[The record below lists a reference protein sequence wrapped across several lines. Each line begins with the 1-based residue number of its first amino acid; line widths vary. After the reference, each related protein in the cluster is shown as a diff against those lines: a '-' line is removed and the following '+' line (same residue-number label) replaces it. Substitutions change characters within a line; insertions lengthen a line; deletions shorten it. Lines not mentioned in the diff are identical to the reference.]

1 MKQFT
6 RKYKGFTY
14 AVIFEIIFIL
24 CLTVSS
30 VGKAKQ
36 VQLPADKLVITDP
49 KAVVQ
54 DYDPIDSMMLDANTL
69 VVYDNK
75 ANSDEKKSLYISG
88 RDDAEPY
95 GRWIA
100 EIGPLIVAPGMYELE
115 VNYYSLV
122 YDNECGGNSDDMT
135 GTIQVISDNNQS
147 KICYNEIPLRDGITT
162 NSTRVWVRSLKNI
175 DDVNIKVNYY
185 GIGELKID
193 SITLKELPLWRLLKI
208 LAWVILFVA
217 VDVFYL
223 YFFTDNKYKNKGI
236 TAGLLAVIIF
246 SSLPLCTDYL
256 LKGHDMDFHIAR
268 IWALAENIKAGNWI
282 FPIQTEMANGYG
294 YASPLF
300 YGQIFFYIPA
310 IIYILGAP
318 IQICYQ
324 IYALAINIGTVLIS
338 YFCFKGITDDR
349 KTGLIGSLVYSL
361 SAYRIA
367 NVYLRSAAGEYTAMM
382 FYPLIVYGFIRIYQK
397 EASKINWKD
406 CILVVLGLTGLIQ
419 SHILSCELAAI
430 FIILFCIILI
440 KKTFELRR
448 FISLAGTALVTV
460 GLNLAFILPFL
471 VSMGMDIRVREQE
484 AEQIQHYGTYL
495 LQVLGIF
502 MTSSGDTVS
511 GMANEMPLA
520 LGFSLV
526 LGTGLFLW
534 CCMNKYKWNLQ
545 KDNRLKTGTVC
556 VAFTVVCIILS
567 TELFP
572 WDSLEEISPLLAKLL
587 SVVQFP
593 WRYLS
598 IASVF
603 ATTATVIAIKIFKE
617 HKDEMTSKLVV
628 SGLVGF
634 TLICA
639 GLFYMNFANTAQEYR
654 VYGGADV
661 EQDTVGGEYMITG
674 TIEGYM
680 RWRSVKADLSC
691 VGIAGYQ
698 SDHGN
703 IAFVCDNASGTDQ
716 LVQIPILNYDN
727 YHAYL
732 DDGTEIKIENG
743 ENNRLGVIVPAEY
756 SGTIRVSYEIPLLWK
771 ISYAVNAVFF
781 IGIIAAVIYDKRR
794 NRLSVINEGIDE

>member
-1 MKQFT
+1 MKQFA

-14 AVIFEIIFIL
+14 AVIIEIIFIL
-24 CLTVSS
+24 CLTASS
-30 VGKAKQ
+30 LGKTKQ
-36 VQLPADKLVITDP
+36 IQLPADKLIITDE
-49 KAVVQ
+49 KAVLE
-54 DYDPIDSMMLDANTL
+54 DYNPTDSMMLDANTL

-75 ANSDEKKSLYISG
+75 ANGDAKKSLYISG
-88 RDDAEPY
+88 RDDVETY

-100 EIGPLIVAPGMYELE
+100 ESGLLSVAPGMYELE
-115 VNYYSLV
+115 VKYYSLV
-122 YDNECGGNSDDMT
+122 YNNENGGNSDDIT
-135 GTIQVISDNNQS
+135 GTIQLISEKNQQ
-147 KICYNEIPLRDGITT
+147 KICYNEMKLRDGITV
-162 NSTRVWVRSLKNI
+162 NSSRVWIRSLRNI
-175 DDVNIKVNYY
+175 DDMNIKVNFY
-185 GIGELKID
+185 GVGELKID

-208 LAWVILFVA
+208 LAWLILFIA
-217 VDVFYL
+217 VDIFYV
-223 YFFTDNKYKNKGI
+223 YFFTNNKYKNKGI
-236 TAGLLAVIIF
+236 TAGLLAVIVF
-246 SSLPLCTDYL
+246 SSLPIFADYL
-256 LKGHDMDFHIAR
+256 LKGHDMDFHVAR
-268 IWALAENIKAGNWI
+268 IWALAENIKAGQWI

-310 IIYILGAP
+310 IIYIMGAP
-318 IQICYQ
+318 IQVCYQ
-324 IYALAINIGTVLIS
+324 IYEFCINVGTVLIS
-338 YFCFKGITDDR
+338 YFCFKGIANDR
-349 KTGLIGSLVYSL
+349 KTGLLGSLVYSL

-382 FYPLIVYGFIRIYQK
+382 FYPLIIYGFIRIYQK
-397 EASKINWKD
+397 EAAKINWKD

-430 FIILFCIILI
+430 FIILFCIICI
-440 KKTFELRR
+440 KKTFELKR
-448 FISLAGTALVTV
+448 FMALAGTVLATL
-460 GLNLAFILPFL
+460 GLNLAFVLPFL

-526 LGTGLFLW
+526 LGMGLFLW
-534 CCMNKYKWNLQ
+534 CCVNKYKWKLE
-545 KDNRLKTGTVC
+545 KDKRLKTGTVC
-556 VAFTVVCIILS
+556 MAFTIICIVLS
-567 TELFP
+567 TEFFP
-572 WDSLEEISPLLAKLL
+572 WDSIEEISPILAKLL

-598 IASVF
+598 IASIF
-603 ATTATVIAIKIFKE
+603 AATATVIAVKILKE

-628 SGLVGF
+628 SELAGF

-639 GLFYMNFANTAQEYR
+639 GLFYMNFANSAQEYR

-691 VGIAGYQ
+691 VGIAGYE
-698 SDHGN
+698 SDHGK
-703 IAFVCDNASGTDQ
+703 ITFVCDNTSDTEQ
-716 LVQIPILNYDN
+716 MVQIPILNYDN

-732 DDGTEIKIENG
+732 DDGTELKIENG
-743 ENNRLGVIVPAEY
+743 ENNRLSVIVPAGY
-756 SGTIRVSYEIPLLWK
+756 NGVVRVAYEIPLIWK
-771 ISYAVNAVFF
+771 ISYILSALVF
-781 IGIIAAVIYDKRR
+781 IGIIAGVIYDTRR
-794 NRLSVINEGIDE
+794 CKLAVIDEDINE